1 MGTLEVKPE
10 WDGLGVKG
18 QMAEGP
24 FTQKPD
30 DVDEPMYFGTTFDVT
45 LNVGGGLGPEQP
57 VTHIGKMPTQVATKE
72 TPWIETL
79 CGRWCRA
86 SGETINST
94 ECEPCEE
101 VHDAIG

>member
-1 MGTLEVKPE
+1 MLEAMK
-10 WDGLGVKG
+10 WGGLGSKG
-18 QMAEGP
+18 QTAEGP

-30 DVDEPMYFGTTFDVT
+30 DVDEPMYFGTTFD
-45 LNVGGGLGPEQP
+45 PEP
-57 VTHIGKMPTQVATKE
+57 VTHIGKMSTQVATKE
-72 TPWIETL
+72 TPWIKAL

-101 VHDAIG
+101 VHDAL